1 MHIVRI
7 HNSEYNSNKYLL
19 DFKTFNKKY
28 AIYKLEII
36 TRIAMY
42 KFMINIS
49 LNKISFNVSIH

>member
-7 HNSEYNSNKYLL
+7 HNSEYNSYKYSL

-42 KFMINIS
+42 KFMINIF